1 MKYKS
6 RAISLTYIKQGESSI
21 VSKILTEEKGLQTFI
36 VKGVR
41 SKNSQN
47 KISYFEP
54 FKLITIDAEFN
65 SKKSLQYLKEVTI
78 LENFSDLKNKMIK
91 HFIAFFSAEVAS
103 RVFQENEK
111 NIALFNFMWHTAY
124 SLYQNEKTDPNFAL
138 KYLLNLSKFLG
149 FYPSKTKLNLP
160 FFNMENGE
168 FSEKK
173 EFQNICLDK
182 EKSDYLKALLENQY
196 LHIRQKKK
204 TELLKDLLRY
214 YKLHHYNLDNIT
226 SHLVL
231 ESLRK

>member
-1 MKYKS
+1 
-6 RAISLTYIKQGESSI
+6 
-21 VSKILTEEKGLQTFI
+21 
-36 VKGVR
+36 
-41 SKNSQN
+41 
-47 KISYFEP
+47 
-54 FKLITIDAEFN
+54 
-65 SKKSLQYLKEVTI
+65 
-78 LENFSDLKNKMIK
+78 
-91 HFIAFFSAEVAS
+91 
-103 RVFQENEK
+103 
-111 NIALFNFMWHTAY
+111 MWHTAY
-124 SLYQNEKTDPNFAL
+124 GLYQNEKTDPNFAL